1 MFSFILWIIGG
12 IIVLTILY
20 YIGVIIFTIF
30 GLKQIFGWAK
40 QELHHVPSEYKKM
53 QKEVKNENSVSEPVE
68 RFVKGTIV
76 RWFDRLR

>member
-1 MFSFILWIIGG
+1 MFSFILWTIGG

-40 QELHHVPSEYKKM
+40 QEMYHVPSDYKKM
-53 QKEVKNENSVSEPVE
+53 QKEVRNENSASEPIE
-68 RFVKGTIV
+68 RFV
-76 RWFDRLR
+76 